1 MKVLKESKEKL
12 PIDFIT
18 QFISKGWEEVG
29 NLKASIDAIKQTFS
43 DVKDIADIL
52 QDLSDAYLIAIGQM
66 QGVLQDKKY
75 VDVPEEV
82 KDNLKESLNEELP
95 DAKTLGLDK
104 PEEEAAPAE
113 EPAPAE
119 EETLAPEL
127 DLEDEDVKE
136 SLNEDVT
143 IIINDEDKPSFDGAF
158 EYFCDFDDPEPSEEN
173 LHAQAYP
180 FVKQL

>member
-66 QGVLQDKKY
+66 QGILQDKNY
-75 VDVPEEV
+75 VNVPEEA
-82 KDNLKESLNEELP
+82 KDNLKEALNEELP
-95 DAKTLGLDK
+95 DIKTLGLDK
-104 PEEEAAPAE
+104 PEEPEAIN

-127 DLEDEDVKE
+127 DLEDEPEVKE
-136 SLNEDVT
+136 ALNEDVT

-158 EYFCDFDDPEPSEEN
+158 EYFCDFDDPEPEEET
-173 LHAQAYP
+173 LHAQCYP
-180 FVKQL
+180 FVK